1 MEAQQGN
8 EEKFERFIDWLDSN
22 GNIWENV
29 KDYNGRTLLHDAVV
43 SENFSLV
50 KTLVCAGVNINAKER
65 CGATAL
71 TIAVIKKN
79 EEISKFLLKNFAIFG
94 DYFFPSIPSPHC

>member
-1 MEAQQGN
+1 MWEAQQGN
-8 EEKFERFIDWLDSN
+8 EEKFERFIDWVDSN

-29 KDYNGRTLLHDAVV
+29 KDYNGRTLLHEAVK

-50 KTLVCAGVNINAKER
+50 KMLVCARVNVNAKER
-65 CGATAL
+65 CGTTAL

-79 EEISKFLLKNFAIFG
+79 EEISKFLLENFAIFG
-94 DYFFPSIPSPHC
+94 DYFFSFNS